1 MEKRQKNRNYAL
13 LALVALLLAA
23 IVEISEDAYKRIP
36 CFQSNV
42 VTIGVFSDSYW
53 DVQNGYSYQILE
65 DAIDLFEKENPG
77 IRVDYVSGILKED
90 YSEWLSEQ
98 LLLGTASDVF
108 FVLGEDFNEFAE
120 IGALRN
126 LTSLIDQDEEFQT
139 EDYYSSAYRYGQ
151 YQDMQYALPYE
162 CAPKLMFVNRTILDR
177 EGIALPEE
185 DWTWDD
191 FYDICDKVTKDTD
204 GNGMLF
210 V

>member
-1 MEKRQKNRNYAL
+1 M
-13 LALVALLLAA
+13 
-23 IVEISEDAYKRIP
+23 
-36 CFQSNV
+36 
-42 VTIGVFSDSYW
+42 
-53 DVQNGYSYQILE
+53 
-65 DAIDLFEKENPG
+65 
-77 IRVDYVSGILKED
+77 
-90 YSEWLSEQ
+90 
-98 LLLGTASDVF
+98 
-108 FVLGEDFNEFAE
+108 
-120 IGALRN
+120 
-126 LTSLIDQDEEFQT
+126 LIDQDEEFQT